1 MGKKLYPTDT
11 LKQAR
16 SILSAWELIDPA
28 LKIGT
33 LTHETIS
40 GDVAAVNRLQEKII
54 HLQQELL
61 ELRNQRDA
69 ASIGLWNKVKQAHS
83 GVKGIYGDDSTAY
96 KLAGGTRLS
105 ERKKPRRKAPSA
117 ATEEGSVPEQIA

>member
-28 LKIGT
+28 LKIGI
-33 LTHETIS
+33 LTHEAIA
-40 GDVAAVNRLQEKII
+40 GDVAMIQGLQEKVI
-54 HLQQELL
+54 HLQNELMD
-61 ELRNQRDA
+61 LRSQRDA
-69 ASIGLWNKVKQAHS
+69 ASIGLWDKVKRARS

-96 KLAGGTRLS
+96 KLAGGTLRS
-105 ERKKPRRKAPSA
+105 ERKKPRRRSLPVAP
-117 ATEEGSVPEQIA
+117 

>member
-33 LTHETIS
+33 LTHEAIA
-40 GDVAAVNRLQEKII
+40 GDVAAVNGLQEKII
-54 HLQQELL
+54 QLQQELL

-69 ASIGLWNKVKQAHS
+69 VGIGLWNKVKRARS

-96 KLAGGTRLS
+96 KLAGGTPLS
-105 ERKKPRRKAPSA
+105 ERKKPRRKALSVSK
-117 ATEEGSVPEQIA
+117 EEGSVPEQIA

>member
-33 LTHETIS
+33 LTHETIA

-54 HLQQELL
+54 HLQHELL

-69 ASIGLWNKVKQAHS
+69 ASIGLWNKVKQARS

-96 KLAGGTRLS
+96 KLAGGTPLS
-105 ERKKPRRKAPSA
+105 ERKKPRRRSTPS
-117 ATEEGSVPEQIA
+117 SPENGNKHSP